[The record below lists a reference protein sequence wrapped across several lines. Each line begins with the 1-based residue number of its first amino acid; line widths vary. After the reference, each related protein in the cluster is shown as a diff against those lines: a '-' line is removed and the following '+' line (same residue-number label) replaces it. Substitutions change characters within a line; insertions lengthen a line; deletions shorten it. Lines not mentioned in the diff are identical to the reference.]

1 MFMASRSDDGTTV
14 NSAQFGPNLDINFR
28 PLRRRTLRTNDS
40 SKSNFLTFRIGYQYL
55 RNFDKPN
62 ENRVQMA
69 LTSHSTCPGLWNCQ
83 SETDSTSA
91 SLATSFPGAI
101 AIG

>member
-1 MFMASRSDDGTTV
+1 MASRSTDGSTV

-28 PLRRRTLRTNDS
+28 PLRRRPLRTNDS
-40 SKSNFLTFRIGYQYL
+40 SKSNLLTFRIGYQYL
-55 RNFDKPN
+55 KNFNKPN

-69 LTSHSTCPGLWNCQ
+69 LTHTFTCPGHWNWQ
-83 SETDSTSA
+83 SETASTCA
-91 SLATSFPGAI
+91 SLVTSFPGAI